1 MKRESRMLLR
11 LLSLMSGGT
20 TGNIGRW
27 TSLRGGNKFI
37 VGFEFGFLVGH
48 PGRETFSKWFDL

>member
-1 MKRESRMLLR
+1 MLLR
-11 LLSLMSGGT
+11 LLSLMNGGA

-27 TSLRGGNKFI
+27 TSLGGGNKFI

-48 PGRETFSKWFDL
+48 PGRDI